1 MKFKHTGIVILIV
14 LMTFLSAGCG
24 SSGGG
29 DSDSSSDSS
38 AAEESGG
45 GATASMT
52 LSADPTSIPADGSG
66 STSIT
71 AILTDD
77 AGNAVA
83 QGTSVTFS
91 TTLGTLSSGT
101 TTTPDDTGVVIVSL
115 IAGTTAGPVT
125 VTATSNSVT
134 QTTSVTFTESGSG
147 VFTISVL
154 AHPTSIVA
162 DGTSTSTITATVK
175 SAANQAVPDVDV
187 TFETE
192 RGTIISPV
200 TTDSSGRAVAELTS
214 DRWNDPEVEIF
225 AKVKSVEKSTTVA
238 FTGIDL
244 SLEADPDN
252 LLAGEDPST
261 ITATLKDAAGKP
273 IPDAIIE
280 FSIEDGDGAGVLDGS
295 SQETD
300 MFGKAEVRLNSSN
313 SSTVKVTANGRGK
326 DADQPV
332 QVVFTR
338 YLFTLK
344 AFKMGTDPDDDINT
358 IRVNEDADVIAKI
371 IEAGGGNVDGK
382 NVFFSTSLG
391 GLDPMSDE
399 TDISGLAYTTLSA
412 GKQAGVAT
420 IDANVTIDSDTP
432 PTELSASTQIVVV
445 GGDAIKIVLSSSPS
459 VISTDTGVSTITA
472 RVYDANDQPAVNQ
485 DIWFRIKKGPGSSE
499 YLSDTV
505 KTTDNLGIATTKLH
519 AGSLSSTL
527 EGVEIE
533 AKIES
538 DFSGSSGITSL
549 TIAGPVANIGVG
561 IDLHELTPD
570 GGHLTVNVSALATD
584 ANGNPVADGTLVNF
598 SVDAIEFDEDRDNDG
613 KIDCRDTDGDS
624 INCVDYYTPG
634 QTPNPEI
641 GLGETWF
648 TDDVDLDDI
657 LGMVTT
663 EDADNNG
670 ILDTGEDING
680 NGVID
685 PVNSCIV
692 DSNIETVNGVASS
705 TLYYLQSHAEN
716 IKIRLTAEAGGV
728 SNFYE
733 TVLLCTDKMVENG
746 TCGLGY

>member
-1 MKFKHTGIVILIV
+1 MKFKYTGIVILIV
-14 LMTFLSAGCG
+14 LMTFLLAGCG

-29 DSDSSSDSS
+29 DDGGGGDSGDST
-38 AAEESGG
+38 ADESGG

-71 AILTDD
+71 ATLTDD
-77 AGNAVA
+77 AGNAVT

-125 VTATSNSVT
+125 VTATSNNVT
-134 QTTSVTFTESGSG
+134 QTTSVTFTESGGGAS
-147 VFTISVL
+147 TIIVS

-187 TFETE
+187 IFETE

-200 TTDSSGRAVAELTS
+200 TTDSSGQAVAELTS
-214 DRWNDPEVEIF
+214 DRWNDSEVKIT
-225 AKVKSVEKSTTVA
+225 AKVKLVQESITVA

-252 LLAGEDPST
+252 LLAGGDPST
-261 ITATLKDAAGKP
+261 ITATLKDAAGNP

-280 FSIEDGDGAGVLDGS
+280 FSIEEGGGVLDGS

-300 MFGKAEVRLNSSN
+300 MFGKAGVGLDSSK

-344 AFKMGTDPDDDINT
+344 AYKQGTDPADDINT
-358 IRVNEDADVIAKI
+358 IRVNEQADVIAKI
-371 IEAGGGNVDGK
+371 IEAGGNNMAFN

-391 GLDPMSDE
+391 DLEPMSAE
-399 TDISGLAYTTLSA
+399 TDIFGLAETTLTA
-412 GKQAGVAT
+412 DIQAGVAI
-420 IDANVTIDSDTP
+420 IDANVTIGSDTP

-445 GGDAIKIVLSSSPS
+445 GGDATKIVLGSSPN

-472 RVYDANDQPAVNQ
+472 RVYDDKDQPAVNQ
-485 DIWFRIKKGPGSSE
+485 DIWFRITDGPGSGE
-499 YLSDTV
+499 YLSNAV
-505 KTTDNLGIATTKLH
+505 KTTDNFGIATTKLH
-519 AGSLSSTL
+519 AGSLPSTL

-533 AKIES
+533 ANTKS
-538 DFSGSSGITSL
+538 DFEGSSGVTSL
-549 TIAGPVANIGVG
+549 TIAGPIANIGVG
-561 IDLHELTPD
+561 IDLHNLTPD
-570 GGHLTVNVSALATD
+570 GGHLTVDVSALATD
-584 ANGNPVADGTLVNF
+584 ANGNPVPDGTSVNF

-613 KIDCRDTDGDS
+613 DLECWDFNGDPIDPCP
-624 INCVDYYTPG
+624 DYS
-634 QTPNPEI
+634 NP
-641 GLGETWF
+641 GLGVTWF
-648 TDDVDLDDI
+648 TDDVNLDGEI
-657 LGMVTT
+657 VVAMATT
-663 EDADNNG
+663 EDVDNNG

-733 TVLLCTDKMVENG
+733 AVLLCTDKMVDNG

>member
-1 MKFKHTGIVILIV
+1 MKFKCTSIVILIV
-14 LMTFLSAGCG
+14 FMTFLSAGCG

-29 DSDSSSDSS
+29 GDSTTTADTGDST
-38 AAEESGG
+38 G
-45 GATASMT
+45 GATASIT

-71 AILTDD
+71 ATLTDN

-91 TTLGTLSSGT
+91 TTLGTLSNGT

-134 QTTSVTFTESGSG
+134 QTTSVIFTESGSG
-147 VFTISVL
+147 VSTIIVL

-162 DGTSTSTITATVK
+162 DGTSTSMITATVK

-200 TTDSSGRAVAELTS
+200 TTDSSGQAVAELTS
-214 DRWNDPEVEIF
+214 DRWNDSEVKIT
-225 AKVKSVEKSTTVA
+225 AKVKSVQKSITVA

-252 LLAGEDPST
+252 LLADRDPST
-261 ITATLKDAAGKP
+261 ITATLKDAAGNP
-273 IPDAIIE
+273 IPGAIIE
-280 FSIEDGDGAGVLDGS
+280 FSIEEGDGVLDGS
-295 SQETD
+295 LQETNVL
-300 MFGKAEVRLNSSN
+300 GKAEVKLDSSK

-338 YLFTLK
+338 YLFTLNP
-344 AFKMGTDPDDDINT
+344 ADDINT
-358 IRVNEDADVIAKI
+358 IRVNEDADVIAEI
-371 IEAGGGNVDGK
+371 IEAGGNNMAGN

-391 GLDPMSDE
+391 DLDPMSDE
-399 TDISGLAYTTLSA
+399 TDISGLAETTLSA
-412 GKQAGVAT
+412 GTQAGVAT

-459 VISTDTGVSTITA
+459 VISTDTGASTITA
-472 RVYDANDQPAVNQ
+472 RVYDDNDQPAVNQ
-485 DIWFRIKKGPGSSE
+485 DIWFRITKGPGSSE
-499 YLSDTV
+499 YLSDSV

-527 EGVEIE
+527 EGVVIE
-533 AKIES
+533 ANTEF
-538 DFSGSSGITSL
+538 DFSGSSGFTSL

-561 IDLHELTPD
+561 IDLHEITID

-584 ANGNPVADGTLVNF
+584 ANGNPVPDGTLVNF

-613 KIDCRDTDGDS
+613 KLECWDIDDETIICS
-624 INCVDYYTPG
+624 NYYTSGSSPILI
-634 QTPNPEI
+634 ES
-641 GLGETWF
+641 GLGVTWF
-648 TDDVDLDDI
+648 TDDVNLDGN

-663 EDADNNG
+663 EDVDSNG

-692 DSNIETVNGVASS
+692 DSNIETVTGVASS

-733 TVLLCTDKMVENG
+733 TVLLCTGAMVKNG
-746 TCGLGY
+746 TCGIGY